1 MDNRKVFE
9 EGVLLARDGVAERGE
24 DNAAEML
31 AELLKSAILKP
42 YREAYYQELAEGKVY
57 KENVEKAVDFSFSDI
72 CVSFRALPNL
82 IDEEKDR
89 EIKAAKQL
97 TDSCSNCRSCFTYD
111 FKSFKM
117 TRYDQNECSYLW
129 LK

>member
-1 MDNRKVFE
+1 M
-9 EGVLLARDGVAERGE
+9 
-24 DNAAEML
+24 
-31 AELLKSAILKP
+31 
-42 YREAYYQELAEGKVY
+42 Y

-97 TDSCSNCRSCFTYD
+97 Y
-111 FKSFKM
+111 
-117 TRYDQNECSYLW
+117 
-129 LK
+129 

>member
-1 MDNRKVFE
+1 MR
-9 EGVLLARDGVAERGE
+9 ARDGVAERGE

-31 AELLKSAILKP
+31 AELLRSAIMKP

-72 CVSFRALPNL
+72 FVSFRALPNL

-89 EIKAAKQL
+89 
-97 TDSCSNCRSCFTYD
+97 
-111 FKSFKM
+111 
-117 TRYDQNECSYLW
+117 
-129 LK
+129 